1 MKKRFGLILA
11 LALVAALLTS
21 CGGAKGGYDSAVSEE
36 YYNSAAETP
45 MASPTEMG
53 EVASDAAGAA
63 YDSGEGGLRGA
74 EQYGLKIVYNAYLD
88 IETLDYDKSCADIVA
103 AVKAVGGY
111 LSYTETGGGYTYG
124 SSAGGYNNRRAYY
137 TARIPADNY
146 DEFLQKGDSFGN
158 VVNSSNSSSDITSQ
172 YIDTEARL
180 NSLKEQET
188 RLLELLSQSGSLE
201 DLLAIEDRL
210 SEVRYQI
217 ESYTSTMKAYD
228 DMVSFCTVDINLR
241 EVNTITVDTTNF
253 GSELVEALKGSGR
266 AVINFLR
273 GLVIALIYALPFVV
287 IIGAVVYLVLRLTK
301 KTRAERK
308 AKRLAVKQAAASGA
322 FTSETSAENSSE
334 EK

>member
-11 LALVAALLTS
+11 LALIAALLTS
-21 CGGAKGGYDSAVSEE
+21 CSGAKGGYDSAVSEE
-36 YYNSAAETP
+36 YYNSAAEAP
-45 MASPTEMG
+45 MASPTEM
-53 EVASDAAGAA
+53 AQSDAAGAA
-63 YDSGEGGLRGA
+63 YDSGEGGLQGA
-74 EQYGLKIVYNAYLD
+74 EQYGLKIVYNSYLD

-103 AVKAVGGY
+103 AVKAAGGY

-137 TARIPADNY
+137 TARIPADSY

-217 ESYTSTMKAYD
+217 ESSTSTMKAYD

-266 AVINFLR
+266 AVVNFLR
-273 GLVIALIYALPFVV
+273 GLVIALIYALPFIV

-301 KTRAERK
+301 NKRAERK
-308 AKRLAVKQAAASGA
+308 AKRLAARQAAASGA
-322 FTSETSAENSSE
+322 FASEQSAENKTE
-334 EK
+334 E